1 MVSIVFLVLLL
12 IIAIVV
18 ILTSAPLLRSNL
30 SYYQEE
36 LSKLGFPKGSP
47 DAATQ
52 KDLAD
57 RIEKSIENLRDS
69 YMKRERRQARK
80 LLNEAR
86 RFLLSKVPCFI
97 EHGEV
102 PSLQDR
108 FAENSKCKICNER
121 SCIFH

>member
-1 MVSIVFLVLLL
+1 MVSLVFLVLLL

-47 DAATQ
+47 DAITQ
-52 KDLAD
+52 QDLSE
-57 RIEKSIENLRDS
+57 RIEKSIQNLTDS
-69 YMKRERRQARK
+69 YMKRERRKARK
-80 LLNEAR
+80 LLSEVR
-86 RFLLSKVPCFI
+86 RFLLLKVPCFI

-102 PSLQDR
+102 PPLQDR
-108 FAENSKCKICNER
+108 FAEDSKCKICNER
-121 SCIFH
+121 SCIFY